1 MRQNPVGTL
10 IDMTPTLSGSE
21 AVFAFAGWLTCRNE
35 AVTLSAV
42 HDAAVAADLV
52 VKFNER
58 QGLADPR
65 EGWDKGIK
73 PMGKKKG
80 GRC

>member
-10 IDMTPTLSGSE
+10 IDMTPALSGSE
-21 AVFAFAGWLTCRNE
+21 AVYAFAGWLTSRPVVTTMSAWDNAAE
-35 AVTLSAV
+35 ATQLVTQ
-42 HDAAVAADLV
+42 
-52 VKFNER
+52 FNKR